1 MAFAPF
7 QVVKVRLMA
16 KEHLGRYN
24 NTLDCLVKVVRGEGI
39 LALTIGLT
47 PTLWRNCIWDSIYLS
62 GMYNIDLLVPKPENY
77 AVAVVQ
83 DGVLGTAMGMFAT
96 CFNTP
101 FDVVKSRFQ
110 AQLPGA
116 PNPYTSTFGTLR
128 RIVAEEGP
136 TQIYR
141 GLLPKAIRLGVG
153 QTVGLMVFQALVPH
167 ENTGQDQ

>member
-16 KEHLGRYN
+16 KEHLGRYK
-24 NTLDCLVKVVRGEGI
+24 NTLDCLLKIVRSEGA
-39 LALTIGLT
+39 LALTIGLA
-47 PTLWRNCIWDSIYLS
+47 PTLWRNCVWDSIYLS
-62 GMYNIDLLVPKPENY
+62 GMYNIDRRVPKPDNY
-77 AVAVVQ
+77 AVAVAQ

-96 CFNTP
+96 CFNAP

-110 AQLPGA
+110 AQLPGRS
-116 PNPYTSTFGTLR
+116 NPYTSTFGTLR

-136 TQIYR
+136 RQIYR

-153 QTVGLMVFQALVPH
+153 QTVGLLVFQALLPH
-167 ENTGQDQ
+167 ENTGEDQ